1 MEVIKCQQTYRLR
14 GIFKV
19 TCEYK
24 RKGKWAAGWHTGIDL
39 YSDNQRIYGTC
50 NGIVS
55 ATGFDKS
62 YGNYIVV
69 KNLEVENYHWYCH
82 LSEIYV
88 TVGERVSRNTIIGKM
103 GNTGNSTGTHL
114 HFEIRQKCNCYGKTE
129 NVADY
134 MGISNKVGTYNTR
147 NYQIK
152 TNNAAEEIKIL
163 NNLVSGYFD
172 FAEIQAIRHNPM
184 YMKDYIKQLDMI
196 LSSTGEKML
205 NGSGSISHKKAIQK
219 AKAEYKTKFG
229 RLPKVYDVVIADG
242 ARKLC

>member
-1 MEVIKCQQTYRLR
+1 MEVIKCQQIYRLH

-24 RKGKWAAGWHTGIDL
+24 RKGNWAAGWHTGIDL
-39 YSDNQRIYGTC
+39 YSDNKSIYGTC
-50 NGIVS
+50 KGIVS

-129 NVADY
+129 NVAEY

-147 NYQIK
+147 NYQLK
-152 TNNAAEEIKIL
+152 GTNNSEEIRIL
-163 NNLVSGYFD
+163 NRNTNLREKAGLDGKIKNLYIRNTTVILLEKNS
-172 FAEIQAIRHNPM
+172 AI
-184 YMKDYIKQLDMI
+184 KDGFVWDKVKIKA
-196 LSSTGEKML
+196 TGEEGYMIT
-205 NGSGSISHKKAIQK
+205 NNYKK
-219 AKAEYKTKFG
+219 
-229 RLPKVYDVVIADG
+229 
-242 ARKLC
+242 

>member
-1 MEVIKCQQTYRLR
+1 MSTNIPLT

-24 RKGKWAAGWHTGIDL
+24 RKGKWVAGWHTGIDL
-39 YSDNQRIYGTC
+39 YSNNQSIYGTC

-69 KNLEVENYHWYCH
+69 KNSEAENYHWYCH

-88 TVGERVSRNTIIGKM
+88 MVGERVTRNTIIGKM

-134 MGISNKVGTYNTR
+134 MRIPNKVGTYNTK

-163 NNLVSGYFD
+163 DRNTNLREKAGLDGKIKNLYIRNTTVILLEKNS
-172 FAEIQAIRHNPM
+172 AI
-184 YMKDYIKQLDMI
+184 KDGFVWDKVKIRV
-196 LSSTGEKML
+196 TGEEGYMI
-205 NGSGSISHKKAIQK
+205 NNNYKK
-219 AKAEYKTKFG
+219 
-229 RLPKVYDVVIADG
+229 
-242 ARKLC
+242 

>member
-163 NNLVSGYFD
+163 NRNTNLREKAGLDGKIKNLYIRNTTVIILEQNS
-172 FAEIQAIRHNPM
+172 AI
-184 YMKDYIKQLDMI
+184 KDGFVWDKVKIRA
-196 LSSTGEKML
+196 TGEEGYMI
-205 NGSGSISHKKAIQK
+205 NNNYKK
-219 AKAEYKTKFG
+219 
-229 RLPKVYDVVIADG
+229 
-242 ARKLC
+242 